1 MTVTQWSVTW
11 FMSTITPGDRGGVPS
26 RIKDISL
33 EQLALLPL
41 ALVPL
46 VSRKENIFPAPPSP
60 VTRHQIV
67 LLHLEMWVR
76 LFRPTFAEQWK
87 SCRFNVLPQLI
98 VLGHIKHATCVA
110 KFIQLMCLDLLRI
123 LQQTSATASRVSVP

>member
-46 VSRKENIFPAPPSP
+46 VSRKENIFSGKY
-60 VTRHQIV
+60 
-67 LLHLEMWVR
+67 
-76 LFRPTFAEQWK
+76 LFSFST
-87 SCRFNVLPQLI
+87 V
-98 VLGHIKHATCVA
+98 
-110 KFIQLMCLDLLRI
+110 
-123 LQQTSATASRVSVP
+123 

>member
-11 FMSTITPGDRGGVPS
+11 LMSTITPGDRRGVPS

-33 EQLALLPL
+33 VHFALLPS

-46 VSRKENIFPAPPSP
+46 VSRKETFFPPPSFP
-60 VTRHQIV
+60 VTRLRIV
-67 LLHLEMWVR
+67 RLHLELWVR

-87 SCRFNVLPQLI
+87 SCRFNVLPQSSVI
-98 VLGHIKHATCVA
+98 DHVKHATCVT

>member
-11 FMSTITPGDRGGVPS
+11 LMSTITPGDRGGVPS

-33 EQLALLPL
+33 VHFALLPS

-46 VSRKENIFPAPPSP
+46 VSRKETFFPPPSFP
-60 VTRHQIV
+60 VTRLRIV
-67 LLHLEMWVR
+67 RLHIDMWVR

-87 SCRFNVLPQLI
+87 SCRFNVLPQSSVI
-98 VLGHIKHATCVA
+98 DHIKHATCVA

-123 LQQTSATASRVSVP
+123 LQQTSATASRVRVP